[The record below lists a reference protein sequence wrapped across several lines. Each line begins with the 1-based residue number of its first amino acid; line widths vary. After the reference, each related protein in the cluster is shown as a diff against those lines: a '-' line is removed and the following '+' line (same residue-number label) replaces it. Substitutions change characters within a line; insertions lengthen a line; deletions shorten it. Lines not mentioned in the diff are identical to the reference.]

1 MKHAAT
7 FQKGYVFFSFF
18 FGLYRLPKARFRILF
33 FFFFF
38 LKSIFSAI
46 KTCVFFFF
54 FYSWQSRYP
63 LQYSSTTAQ
72 KYISN
77 QLTLK
82 GTDFYFSIYLIDSNG
97 GSSRHFCTQKGK
109 SETKITVHVLCFIA
123 YFFFFYALQINL
135 KKVKSIFSLF
145 FSMY

>member
-1 MKHAAT
+1 MPPLFKRGTFSSLFSLAYIDYPRHA
-7 FQKGYVFFSFF
+7 FGFF
-18 FGLYRLPKARFRILF
+18 F

-38 LKSIFSAI
+38 LQSILTAI
-46 KTCVFFFF
+46 QTCVFFFF

-123 YFFFFYALQINL
+123 YFFFFMHY
-135 KKVKSIFSLF
+135 KST
-145 FSMY
+145 